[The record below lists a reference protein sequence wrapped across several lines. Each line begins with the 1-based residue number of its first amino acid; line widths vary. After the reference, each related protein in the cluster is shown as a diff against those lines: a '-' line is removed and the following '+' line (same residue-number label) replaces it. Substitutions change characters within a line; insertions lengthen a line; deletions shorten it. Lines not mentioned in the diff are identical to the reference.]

1 MNTKTYANYTSFLF
15 PLFPFL
21 PFFFSFPPS
30 ISFYLSHSHTFSVP
44 SSPPLLFIFP
54 YSKFP
59 SDLPSSIS
67 LRHLSFLSHTLLLV
81 LFHFLFSHLFPLPLS
96 RLFPFYLVCVFSLFI
111 LSLSVS
117 ISLFTFLYLFP
128 YFPVI
133 SAQARN
139 LLNSLFSS
147 RSSPFKIYTSFF
159 FIDLHPFLTSP
170 VPYRLISRP
179 SV

>member
-1 MNTKTYANYTSFLF
+1 MKQAGIATKIITERALWIVLRIDTYLSPSGYSMNTKTYANYTSFLF

-21 PFFFSFPPS
+21 PFFFPFPPS

-81 LFHFLFSHLFPLPLS
+81 LFHFLFSHLFSLS
-96 RLFPFYLVCVFSLFI
+96 RLFPFYLVYVFSLFI
-111 LSLSVS
+111 LFLSVY
-117 ISLFTFLYLFP
+117 LYLFLPP
-128 YFPVI
+128 YI
-133 SAQARN
+133 
-139 LLNSLFSS
+139 
-147 RSSPFKIYTSFF
+147 SSPI
-159 FIDLHPFLTSP
+159 SP
-170 VPYRLISRP
+170 
-179 SV
+179 